1 MEVIIRPDADSVA
14 QTALEFLRRLY
25 AGKPDPVLGLATGN
39 TPLKLYALMRSS
51 GLDFSK
57 TRFFNLDELVG
68 LSDADPKSF
77 RRFLRANLLEGL
89 GASDGN
95 VRLLDGSV
103 KDLESEAEAYEAA
116 IKAAGGIDLQIL
128 GLGRN
133 GHIGFNEPGS
143 SLGSRT
149 RPKTLDRETLADYG
163 EGTPRFSITMGIG
176 TILEARSLLMLATGE
191 AKAEAVRRIAEGPLT
206 SETPGSALQ
215 LHPRARLIV
224 DEAAAARLA
233 RGDYWRWV
241 WENKWRVG
249 Q

>member
-1 MEVIIRPDADSVA
+1 MIIRPDADAVA
-14 QTALEFLRRLY
+14 ETALEFVRRLY
-25 AGKPDPVLGLATGN
+25 EKKADPVLGLATGK
-39 TPLKLYALMRSS
+39 TPLKLYARLRAS
-51 GLDFSK
+51 GLDFSG
-57 TRFFNLDELVG
+57 THFFNLDELVG
-68 LSDADPKSF
+68 LTGDDPRSF
-77 RRFLRANLLEGL
+77 RRFLRDNLLDGL
-89 GASDGN
+89 GIREER
-95 VRLLDGSV
+95 VRLLRGDAP
-103 KDLESEAEAYEAA
+103 DLEREAADYEAA
-116 IKAAGGIDLQIL
+116 IKDAGGIDLQVL

-176 TILEARSLLMLATGE
+176 TILEARVLLMLATGD

-215 LHPRARLIV
+215 LHPRAHLVV
-224 DEAAAARLA
+224 DEAAASRLA
-233 RGDYWRWV
+233 RADYWRWV
-241 WENKWRVG
+241 WQNKWRVG

>member
-1 MEVIIRPDADSVA
+1 MIIRPDADSVA
-14 QTALEFLRRLY
+14 ETALDFIRRLY
-25 AGKPDPVLGLATGN
+25 EKKADPVLGLATGK
-39 TPLKLYALMRSS
+39 TPLKLYARLRQA
-51 GLDFSK
+51 GLDFSG
-57 TRFFNLDELVG
+57 TSFFNLDELVG
-68 LSDADPKSF
+68 LTYDDPRSF
-77 RRFLRANLLEGL
+77 RRFLRENLLDGL
-89 GASDGN
+89 GAREERI
-95 VRLLDGSV
+95 RLLRGDAA
-103 KDLESEAEAYEAA
+103 DLEREASDYEAA
-116 IKAAGGIDLQIL
+116 IKDAGGIDLQIL

-163 EGTPRFSITMGIG
+163 AGTPRFSITMGIG
-176 TILEARSLLMLATGE
+176 TILEARVLLMLATGE
-191 AKAEAVRRIAEGPLT
+191 SKAEAVRRIAEGPLT

-215 LHPRARLIV
+215 LHPRAHLVV

-233 RGDYWRWV
+233 RADYWRWV

>member
-1 MEVIIRPDADSVA
+1 MEVIIRPDADGA
-14 QTALEFLRRLY
+14 AETALDFIRRLFERK
-25 AGKPDPVLGLATGN
+25 ADPVLGLATGK
-39 TPLKLYALMRSS
+39 TPLKLYGRMRAS
-51 GLDFSK
+51 GLDFSGCH
-57 TRFFNLDELVG
+57 FFNLDELVG
-68 LSDADPKSF
+68 LPEGDSKSF
-77 RRFLRANLLEGL
+77 NRFLRENLLDGL
-89 GASDGN
+89 GIREDR
-95 VRLLDGSV
+95 VRLLRGDA
-103 KDLESEAEAYEAA
+103 KDLEREAADYEASL
-116 IKAAGGIDLQIL
+116 KEAGGIDLQIL

-163 EGTPRFSITMGIG
+163 PGTPRFSITMGIG
-176 TILEARSLLMLATGE
+176 TILEARTLLMIATGE

-215 LHPRARLIV
+215 LHPRAHLVV
-224 DEAAAARLA
+224 DEAAASRLA
-233 RGDYWRWV
+233 RADYWRWV

>member
-1 MEVIIRPDADSVA
+1 MEVIIRPDADAVA
-14 QTALEFLRRLY
+14 ATAMDFVGRLY
-25 AGKPDPVLGLATGN
+25 ARKADPVVGLATGK
-39 TPLKLYALMRSS
+39 TPLKLYALMRAS
-51 GLDFSK
+51 GLDFSR

-68 LSDADPKSF
+68 LGAADPKSF
-77 RRFLRANLLEGL
+77 RRFLRDNLLDGL
-89 GASDGN
+89 GAPDGN
-95 VRLLDGSV
+95 IRLLDGSLQ
-103 KDLESEAEAYEAA
+103 DLEAEAEAYEAA
-116 IKAAGGIDLQIL
+116 LKAAGGIDLQVL

-149 RPKTLDRETLADYG
+149 RPKTLDRDTLADYG

-241 WENKWRVG
+241 WQNKWRVG

>member
-1 MEVIIRPDADSVA
+1 MEVIIRPDADAVA
-14 QTALEFLRRLY
+14 QTALDFLRRLY
-25 AGKPDPVLGLATGN
+25 AKKGDPVLGLATGN

-68 LSDADPKSF
+68 LRGDDPKSF
-77 RRFLRANLLEGL
+77 RRFLRTHLLDGLRATEGRI
-89 GASDGN
+89 
-95 VRLLDGSV
+95 RLLDGSV
-103 KDLESEAEAYEAA
+103 KDLEAEADAYEAA

-233 RGDYWRWV
+233 RGEYWRWV

>member
-1 MEVIIRPDADSVA
+1 MEVIIRPDADAVA
-14 QTALEFLRRLY
+14 ETALEFVKRLY
-25 AGKPDPVLGLATGN
+25 ERRPAPVIGLATGK
-39 TPLKLYALMRSS
+39 TPLKLYAAMRAS
-51 GLDFSK
+51 GLGFAK

-68 LSDADPKSF
+68 LKAGDPKSF
-77 RRFLRANLLEGL
+77 RRFLRENLLDGL
-89 GASDGN
+89 GVPEAGI
-95 VRLLDGSV
+95 RLLDGTAG
-103 KDLESEAEAYEAA
+103 DLEREAEDYEAA
-116 IKAAGGIDLQIL
+116 LRAAGGIDLQIL

-149 RPKTLDRETLADYG
+149 RPKTLDRETLSDYG
-163 EGTPRFSITMGIG
+163 PGTPRFSITMGIG
-176 TILEARSLLMLATGE
+176 TILEARALLMLATGE

-215 LHPRARLIV
+215 LHPRAHLII

-233 RGDYWRWV
+233 RADYWRWV

>member
-1 MEVIIRPDADSVA
+1 MEVIIQPDAASAARVAFESV
-14 QTALEFLRRLY
+14 RRLY
-25 AGKPDPVLGLATGN
+25 ARRPDPVVGLATGK
-39 TPLKLYALMRSS
+39 TPLGLYALMRGS
-51 GLDFSK
+51 GLDFSR

-68 LSDADPKSF
+68 LPAEHPKSF
-77 RRFLRANLLEGL
+77 RRFLKENLLDGL
-89 GASDGN
+89 GVPAGN
-95 VRLLDGSV
+95 VRLLRGDAA
-103 KDLESEAEAYEAA
+103 DLEREAEDYEAA
-116 IKAAGGIDLQIL
+116 LKAAGGIDLQVL

-163 EGTPRFSITMGIG
+163 PGTPRFSITMGIG
-176 TILEARSLLMLATGE
+176 TILEARELLMLATGE

-233 RGDYWRWV
+233 RADYWRWV
-241 WENKWRVG
+241 WENKWQVG

>member
-1 MEVIIRPDADSVA
+1 MEVIIRPDADGVA
-14 QTALEFLRRLY
+14 ETALEFVKRVFDR
-25 AGKPDPVLGLATGN
+25 KPDPVLGLATGK
-39 TPLKLYALMRSS
+39 TPLKLYARMRAS
-51 GLDFSK
+51 GLDFSGAS
-57 TRFFNLDELVG
+57 FFNLDELVG
-68 LSDADPKSF
+68 IPGADPRSF
-77 RRFLRANLLEGL
+77 RRFLRENLLDGL
-89 GASDGN
+89 GVDESR
-95 VRLLDGSV
+95 VRLLRGDA
-103 KDLESEAEAYEAA
+103 KDLEREAADYEAA
-116 IKAAGGIDLQIL
+116 IKEAGGIDLQVL

-176 TILEARSLLMLATGE
+176 TILESRVLLMLATGD

-215 LHPRARLIV
+215 LHPRAHLVV
-224 DEAAAARLA
+224 DEAAASRLA
-233 RGDYWRWV
+233 RADYWRWV